1 MMLDEPTSSQAQI
14 IDLFTLFTTKYHLG
28 YLFISH
34 DLKFV
39 KALAHEVIVVC
50 DGEMVEHGFSHP
62 KILYTD
68 FDRCCI
74 CTGIWPLI
82 SNDIKLR

>member
-1 MMLDEPTSSQAQI
+1 MLDEPTSSQAQI

-39 KALAHEVIVVC
+39 KALAHEVIVVRN
-50 DGEMVEHGFSHP
+50 GEMVEHGFTHRIFSRP
-62 KILYTD
+62 KNFYTQ
-68 FDRCCI
+68 
-74 CTGIWPLI
+74 TLI
-82 SNDIKLR
+82 DAVFALESGRL